1 MKEHPLREAHCNVNE
16 NENENE
22 NEPFNPVPGAAA
34 KRVLQS
40 LQIGLN
46 HENIN

>member
-1 MKEHPLREAHCNVNE
+1 MKELPLREAHCNV
-16 NENENE
+16 NE

-40 LQIGLN
+40 LQIELN

>member
-1 MKEHPLREAHCNVNE
+1 MKELPLREAHCNV
-16 NENENE
+16 NENE